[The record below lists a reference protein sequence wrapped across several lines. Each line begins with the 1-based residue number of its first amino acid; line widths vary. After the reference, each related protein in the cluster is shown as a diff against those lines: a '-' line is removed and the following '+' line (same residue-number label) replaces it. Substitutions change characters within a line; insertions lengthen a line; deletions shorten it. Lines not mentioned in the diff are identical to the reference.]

1 MVYVSPETVA
11 KFKKMFKEKY
21 GVEYSDNEARE
32 ATHNLLGAFDWLLKQ
47 DMKQNPHLYKKTNS
61 DEQGGV
67 NCNQY
72 ERRYNTT
79 KNKKRAKQS
88 TY

>member
-1 MVYVSPETVA
+1 MVHISPETVA
-11 KFKKMFKEKY
+11 KFKKMFKEEY
-21 GVEYSDNEARE
+21 GADYSDAEAWE

-61 DEQGGV
+61 DEQGRV
-67 NCNQY
+67 KYENN

-79 KNKKRAKQS
+79 KNKERIV
-88 TY
+88 

>member
-1 MVYVSPETVA
+1 MVHITPETVSS
-11 KFKKMFKEKY
+11 FKKMFKEKY
-21 GVEYSDNEARE
+21 GVEYSDSEAWE

-67 NCNQY
+67 
-72 ERRYNTT
+72 
-79 KNKKRAKQS
+79 KKKKKPDKVI
-88 TY
+88 TE